1 MQVQITGKNFD
12 IGDSLR
18 KHIADRVEQVATR
31 YFGDRIHG
39 HVSLVKEGNDFR
51 TECYMHISSGI
62 DIHSRGQAVDAYS
75 SFDEAAEKLDK
86 RLRRYKR
93 RLNDH
98 SKRRTEP
105 VPGYDAPSY
114 VIAAE
119 PEHQDEPEELNPVIV
134 AETTTKVR
142 TLSVG
147 EAVMQLDLG
156 ETPMVVFH
164 NTNHGRI
171 NVVYQ
176 RPDGNIGWIDP
187 EPSKD

>member
-18 KHIADRVEQVATR
+18 SHIADRVEQVATR

-39 HVSLVKEGNDFR
+39 HVSLAKEGNDFR
-51 TECYMHISSGI
+51 TECFMHVASGI
-62 DIHSRGQAVDAYS
+62 DIHAHGQAVDAYS

-93 RLNDH
+93 RLTDH

-105 VPGYDAPSY
+105 VPGYGAASY
-114 VIAAE
+114 VIAAGQE
-119 PEHQDEPEELNPVIV
+119 NEEEPEELTPIII
-134 AETTTKVR
+134 AETTTTVR

-156 ETPMVVFH
+156 EAPMLVFH
-164 NTNHGRI
+164 NSSHGRT
-171 NVVYQ
+171 NVVYY
-176 RPDGNIGWIDP
+176 RADGNIGWIDP
-187 EPSKD
+187 EPSKS